1 MQMVKGKA
9 GRPKEI
15 SLIVYVLCRDGDLAE
30 VLTVCQASSHL
41 AC

>member
-1 MQMVKGKA
+1 MQMVKGRA
-9 GRPKEI
+9 GRPKET
-15 SLIVYVLCRDGDLAE
+15 LIVYVLCRDGDPAE